1 MGLEHLE
8 EKTAV
13 VTGGASGIGLALG
26 KAFAAEGMNVVL
38 ADIEAGALDGAAA
51 EVGAAGPGE
60 VRTVVCDVAVAADVE
75 RLRDETVEAFGTAHV
90 VCNNAGVGGG
100 GPSWEVSL
108 ATWNWVLGVNLMG
121 VVHGIHAF
129 VPLLLEQN
137 AGHVVNTASAAGL
150 LSVPYMGP
158 YTASKHAVV
167 TITEGLAFELELA
180 GSAVGASVL
189 CPMWVRTRIHESQR
203 NAPADVVAFGARDA
217 ASEAGSAMSD
227 TVAGLVASGMDP
239 ALVAGQVVEAVKKGR
254 FYVLPHDEVRQGV
267 LNRAQRIAAGEPPQL
282 TFGR

>member
-26 KAFAAEGMNVVL
+26 TAFAAEGMNVVL
-38 ADIEAGALDGAAA
+38 ADIEAGALDAAAA

-60 VRTVVCDVAVAADVE
+60 VRTVVCDVAVAGDVE

-121 VVHGIHAF
+121 VIHGIHTF

-137 AGHVVNTASAAGL
+137 EGHVVNTASAAGL

-189 CPMWVRTRIHESQR
+189 CPMWVRTRIHESHR
-203 NAPADVVAFGARDA
+203 NAPRDVVGFGARDV
-217 ASEAGSAMSD
+217 ASEAGAAMSD

-239 ALVAGQVVEAVKKGR
+239 AIVAGQVVEAVKKGR